1 MKKYLITSFLV
12 LLISFLVSSCELN
25 KNSTTNPASP
35 TISDITVSGQVV
47 DEESGDGLG
56 NVTIKISDGDTLKG
70 TITGSDGKFA
80 TSFGI
85 DKDKDLTV
93 IAFKPGFFADT
104 AIVFASKEG
113 GASVPLFLL
122 QKDSSG
128 TSGTG
133 GGTVSSGAAS
143 IYLFSQND
151 ENIGVKESGSLEN
164 TEITFEVRDSSG
176 IPIDVNNSETVNFS
190 FGSNPNGGEY
200 LYPKSVVTNALG
212 RASVVLNSGTVA
224 GVVQV
229 VAEINGKNGVI
240 KSKPVLVAIY
250 GGLPFDGRFDVA
262 SDKLNYP
269 KLGVLGFQIDFTAY
283 VGDKFSNPV
292 RPGTAVYFNTNSGI
306 IDGSDLT
313 DDLGRATVPLL
324 TQGFPV
330 DLVYGAGFFTVT
342 AYTADENLNTL
353 TTKTT
358 RMLSGSPILSVS
370 PTFFSIPN
378 AGSQTFQYTCSDI
391 NGNPMSFGQSIVVS
405 VKNGNLDVSG
415 DVNIKLPDT
424 QSRSATSF
432 SFFASD
438 AKPDS
443 TEIKPAT
450 IIIKTSGPNGET
462 SISISGTGG

>member
-47 DEESGDGLG
+47 DEETGNGLG

-70 TITGSDGKFA
+70 TITGSDGKFV

-128 TSGTG
+128 TSGSG

-176 IPIDVNNSETVNFS
+176 IPIDVNNAETVNFS
-190 FGSNPNGGEY
+190 FGSHPNGGEY
-200 LYPKSVVTNALG
+200 IYPKSVVTNALG
-212 RASVVLNSGTVA
+212 RASVVLNSGTIA

-240 KSKPVLVAIY
+240 KSKPVLVTIY

-306 IDGSDLT
+306 IDGSNLT
-313 DDLGRATVPLL
+313 DKLGRATVPLL

-330 DLVYGAGFFTVT
+330 DSVYGAGFFTVT
-342 AYTADENLNTL
+342 AHTADENLNTL

-378 AGSQTFQYTCSDI
+378 AGSQTFSYSCSDI
-391 NGNPMSFGQSIVVS
+391 NGNPMAFGQSIVVS
-405 VKNGNLDVSG
+405 VRNGNIDVSG
-415 DVNIKLPDT
+415 DVNVKLPDT

-432 SFFASD
+432 SFFAFD
-438 AKPDS
+438 TKPDS

-450 IIIKTSGPNGET
+450 IIIKTSGPNGDA